1 MGKTSDQL
9 RTPRGMRDFAPD
21 EKRRRDWVIDRIRRV
36 FERYGYE
43 PIETPSVEL
52 FEVLRGKLGE
62 EGEHLLFKILR
73 RGTPLDDLRLGK
85 VPSVTI
91 SSFEEVVDSALRFD
105 LTVPF
110 ARFVAMHPQLPRP
123 FKRYQIQPV
132 WRAERQ
138 QRGRYREFY
147 QCDIDV
153 AGSSAMLAD
162 AEIIAIVV
170 ETLLDLGFREFVT
183 HIGHRQVLDGL
194 VEAVGGQAHYQD
206 ICCAIDKFDK
216 IGLAG
221 VRQELEQR
229 GVPAAIASAAL
240 ERVGREGSSAELLDA
255 LATDLETTRRG
266 PQGVAELRELF
277 ELVRA
282 LGVPERHFMLDLRLV
297 RGLDYYTGP
306 VYESIVTSP
315 AIGSL
320 TGGGRYD
327 GLLEKFTGQ
336 PMPATGTS
344 IGLERIIE
352 VMKEFDMLPE
362 TGGGTEILVTIFD
375 DATRNAALGLASELR
390 RGGLRCEL
398 ILLHPVKGLRPQINY
413 ASTKGIPLI
422 AVLGPDEIAAG
433 QVVLRAG
440 AEQQLRVNRGDA
452 VAEAKRM
459 LAGLHGA
466 AQS

>member
-1 MGKTSDQL
+1 MSKTGDLL
-9 RTPRGMRDFAPD
+9 RTPRGMRDFTPD

-43 PIETPSVEL
+43 PIETPAVEL

-62 EGEHLLFKILR
+62 EGEQLLFKILR

-85 VPSVTI
+85 VPSVTVGA
-91 SSFEEVVDSALRFD
+91 FEEIVDSALRFD

-147 QCDIDV
+147 QCDVDV
-153 AGSSAMLAD
+153 AGSASMLAD
-162 AEIIAIVV
+162 AEIVAIVV

-194 VEAVGGQAHYQD
+194 VEAAGGIEHYQD

-216 IGLAG
+216 IGPDG
-221 VRQELEQR
+221 VRAELEHR
-229 GVPAAIASAAL
+229 GVPAAIADDVL
-240 ERVGREGSSAELLDA
+240 ERVGREDHPAALLAA
-255 LATDLETTRRG
+255 LARDLAGTRRG
-266 PQGVAELRELF
+266 PQGIAELRELF
-277 ELVRA
+277 EIARA
-282 LGVPERHFMLDLRLV
+282 LGVPERHLRLDLRLV

-306 VYESIVTSP
+306 VYESIVTTP

-327 GLLEKFTGQ
+327 DLLGKFTGQ
-336 PMPATGTS
+336 PMPAVGTS

-352 VMKEFDMLPE
+352 VMKEHAMLPPIA
-362 TGGGTEILVTIFD
+362 GGTDVLVTIFD
-375 DATRNAALGLASELR
+375 DATRAEALALAAELR
-390 RGGLRCEL
+390 RADLRCE
-398 ILLHPVKGLRPQINY
+398 ILLKPSRGLRPQIAY
-413 ASTKGIPLI
+413 ASAKGIALI
-422 AVLGPDEIAAG
+422 ALLGPDEISAG

-440 AEQQLRVNRGDA
+440 AGQQRKVARGA
-452 VAEAKRM
+452 AAAEARRM
-459 LAGLHGA
+459 LAELRGSGPV
-466 AQS
+466 